1 MWTFRHGTNRDK
13 VRKNVTQRI
22 PNETFD
28 TKASTKRRK
37 NLTMMEIEIV
47 GEVRGENIEY
57 IYDLID
63 YYGEKEKVT
72 SMVCTIAYAAFIIA

>member
-47 GEVRGENIEY
+47 GEVE
-57 IYDLID
+57 
-63 YYGEKEKVT
+63 EKT
-72 SMVCTIAYAAFIIA
+72 